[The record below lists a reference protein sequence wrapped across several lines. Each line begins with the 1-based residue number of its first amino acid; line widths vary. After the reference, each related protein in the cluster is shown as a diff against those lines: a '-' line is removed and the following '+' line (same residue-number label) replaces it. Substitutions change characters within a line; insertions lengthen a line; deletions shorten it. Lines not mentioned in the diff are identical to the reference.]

1 VPVVPYV
8 AYLRVY
14 EPLSAFEESEAS
26 RWASYARAEVAA
38 TDTVTTLRDEQ
49 RQSLT
54 AVLQPTGLAAPS
66 PFDDTAYLLRADG
79 EVYVCPHDIRLRSW
93 LALAELIDEIG
104 DEQLRLLSP
113 GSLEHVNPDFMSW
126 RSKNPEAVPHIRQQT
141 WHVPPAWFLLV
152 DPEQRELYRV
162 DDQTSLRYRCPI
174 VQSRRRMGSAFA
186 VVRRAFADEP
196 VVDVLSE
203 LGSWLE
209 SFHPHSWLELDY
221 AGVASLLG
229 EPRDADRSC
238 TDVADAVRALSRGD
252 VADATAAYER
262 VVERWRSVRMY
273 EHAN

>member
-1 VPVVPYV
+1 VVPYV

-14 EPLSAFEESEAS
+14 EPLGAFEESEAA
-26 RWASYARAEVAA
+26 RWASYAHAEAAA

-66 PFDDTAYLLRADG
+66 AFDDTAYLLRVDG
-79 EVYVCPHDIRLRSW
+79 DVFVCPHDIRLRSW

-104 DEQLRLLSP
+104 DDQLRLLSP

-126 RSKNPEAVPHIRQQT
+126 RSKHPDAVPHIRQQT
-141 WHVPPAWFLLV
+141 WQVPPAWFLLV
-152 DPEQRELYRV
+152 DPEDRESYQV
-162 DDQTSLRYRCPI
+162 DDRASVRYRCPI
-174 VQSRRRMGSAFA
+174 VHARRRIASAFA
-186 VVRRAFADEP
+186 VVRRSFADEP

-203 LGSWLE
+203 LGTWLE
-209 SFHPHSWLELDY
+209 SFHPHSWIELDY
-221 AGVASLLG
+221 AGVALLLG
-229 EPRDADRSC
+229 GDLHEDRSC
-238 TDVADAVRALSRGD
+238 TDVAGAVRALSRGD

-262 VVERWRSVRMY
+262 VVERWRRVRMR